1 MQNIIIIGAFPED
14 ISLIKGGVQASV
26 YGLAVSLRQRND
38 IENIEVISLPGK
50 ASDKKSQEKTIADIK
65 VNYLETRFFLA
76 LGILHLPRILSLIT
90 KYKSPIIHIHGTGF
104 LQLALLGVLLLQ
116 KAKIVWTLHG
126 ITAKETVQIY
136 RKNPTFTN
144 ITRHIFYK
152 YIERFSIFIAG
163 NIIVDTIYVAEEINA
178 KKPLHVIPQGIFL
191 QEFSEIQNLQRQLP
205 LILSLGVISP
215 RKGHH
220 LTLQA
225 FVKVRRQN
233 PNARLIIAG
242 ALANQEYFAQLQD
255 LAKQL
260 NLGDAVEFRVNAS
273 RSEIIKLL
281 GEAKIFALMSEEES
295 QGIALCEAMAAGLP
309 IVASNVG
316 GIKSVVSQN
325 KNGLLVNYPDID
337 KFAESINLLLSDNGL
352 YERFAQEAKSSSKRF
367 DWQNMCEQIIAIY
380 AKL

>member
-38 IENIEVISLPGK
+38 IENIEVISLPCK
-50 ASDKKSQEKTIADIK
+50 ASDKKSHERIVGDIK
-65 VNYLETRFFLA
+65 VNYLETSLFLA
-76 LGILHLPRILSLIT
+76 LGILHLPKILSLIA

-104 LQLALLGVLLLQ
+104 LQLALLGVLRLQ

-126 ITAKETVQIY
+126 ITAKETLQIY

-152 YIERFSIFIAG
+152 YIERFSISIAG
-163 NIIVDTIYVAEEINA
+163 NIIVDTPYVAEEINA

-191 QEFSEIQNLQRQLP
+191 QEFAEIQDLQRQLP
-205 LILSLGVISP
+205 IILSLGVISP

-220 LTLQA
+220 LAMQA
-225 FVKVRRQN
+225 FAKVRRQN
-233 PNARLIIAG
+233 PSAKLVIAG
-242 ALANQEYFAQLQD
+242 ALANSKYFEQLQD
-255 LAKQL
+255 LSRELK
-260 NLGDAVEFRVNAS
+260 LGDAVEFRVNAS
-273 RSEIIKLL
+273 RSEIINLL
-281 GEAKIFALMSEEES
+281 GAAKIFALMSEEES
-295 QGIALCEAMAAGLP
+295 QGIALCEALAAGIP

-316 GIKSVVSQN
+316 GIKSVVSPN

-337 KFAESINLLLSDNGL
+337 KFTESINLLLSNNDL
-352 YERFAQEAKSSSKRF
+352 YEKFAQEAKNSSKRF
-367 DWQNMCEQIIAIY
+367 DWQNICEQIISIY